1 MSSFRLAEAS
11 VFRKLSL
18 LSTTLF
24 IVALLAP
31 IGFSAPFTP
40 GNLVV
45 YRVGSGTG
53 NLLNT
58 GNPVFLDEYTP
69 AGVLVQSIALPTEV
83 SGAHRRL
90 VASGTATTEGL
101 LTRSANG
108 NFLIL
113 TGYDSALPHTV
124 SLPTTDAD
132 TVNRVVGRVDHNGN
146 VDTTTALTDYA
157 TGSNP
162 RSAASTNG
170 FDLWVSGGAGGVRYT
185 TLGSTTSASLSS
197 TVTNLR
203 QVNIFD
209 GQLYVSTSS
218 GSAVRIG
225 TVGTGTPTTSG
236 QTITNLPGF
245 LTAGSPYA
253 FVLVDLDAGVAGV
266 DTLYVADDG
275 ADALRKYSLVAGNWV
290 LNGTVGVNADNYT
303 GVTATVSGSTV
314 TLYSVRMGGSGAGGG
329 GQLVSLVDS
338 SGYNGAFS
346 GTPTLLATAAAN
358 TAFRAV
364 ALAPVAGVPV
374 LTASISGRVTTST
387 GRGISN
393 ARLTL
398 TGGTLPEP
406 RNATTNA
413 FGYYRFLWIPTGS
426 SYTVSVAAKQKT
438 FAQPSQV
445 INLTQDVTNANF
457 VANAP

>member
-1 MSSFRLAEAS
+1 LREAFL
-11 VFRKLSL
+11 FRKLSL
-18 LSTTLF
+18 FSITFL
-24 IVALLAP
+24 IMALLAP
-31 IGFSAPFTP
+31 IGLCAPFTP
-40 GNLVV
+40 GNLVI

-53 NLLNT
+53 SLINT

-69 AGVLVQSIALPTEV
+69 AGVLVQSIPLPTEV
-83 SGAHRRL
+83 SGANRRL

-108 NFLIL
+108 SFLIL
-113 TGYDSALPHTV
+113 TGYDSSLPGTV
-124 SLPTTDAD
+124 SLPGTDAA

-146 VDTTTALTDYA
+146 IDTTTALTDYS

-170 FDLWVSGGAGGVRYT
+170 TDIWIAGGAGGVRHT
-185 TLGSTTSASLSS
+185 TLGSTTSTSVST

-203 QVNIFD
+203 QINIFD

-225 TVGTGTPTTSG
+225 MVGTGTPTTSG
-236 QTITNLPGF
+236 QTIVNLPGF
-245 LTAGSPYA
+245 VTAGSPYA
-253 FVLVDLDAGVAGV
+253 FFFADLDAGVAGV

-275 ADALRKYSLVAGNWV
+275 ADALRKYSLVGGNWV
-290 LNGTVGVNADNYT
+290 LNGTIGVNADNYT

-314 TLYSVRMGGSGAGGG
+314 TLYAVRMGGSGAGGG

-338 SGYNGAFS
+338 SGYNGPFA

-358 TAFRAV
+358 TAFRGV
-364 ALAPVAGVPV
+364 ALAPAAGGPV
-374 LTASISGRVTTST
+374 TNALISGRVTTST
-387 GRGISN
+387 GRGLPF

-398 TGGTLPEP
+398 TGSALPQP
-406 RNATTNA
+406 RIVIANA
-413 FGYYRFLWIPTGS
+413 FGYYRFLSLPTGA

-438 FAQPSQV
+438 FTQPSQV

>member
-1 MSSFRLAEAS
+1 M
-11 VFRKLSL
+11 FRKLSL
-18 LSTTLF
+18 LSITFL
-24 IVALLAP
+24 ILAILAP
-31 IGFSAPFTP
+31 TGLSAPFTP
-40 GNLVV
+40 GNLVI

-53 NLLNT
+53 SLINT

-69 AGVLVQSIALPTEV
+69 AGVLVQSIPLPTEI

-108 NFLIL
+108 TFLIL
-113 TGYDSALPHTV
+113 TGYDSALPGTV
-124 SLPTTDAD
+124 SLPTTDAA

-146 VDTTTALTDYA
+146 VDTTTALADYS
-157 TGSNP
+157 TGTNP

-170 FDLWVSGGAGGVRYT
+170 IDLWVSGGAGGVRYA
-185 TLGSTTSASLSS
+185 TLGSVTSTSVST

-203 QVNIFD
+203 QINIFS

-225 TVGTGTPTTSG
+225 AVGTGTPTTSG
-236 QTITNLPGF
+236 QTTTNLPGF
-245 LTAGSPYA
+245 LTAGTPFA
-253 FVLVDLDAGVAGV
+253 FFFADLDAGVAGV

-275 ADALRKYSLVAGNWV
+275 ADALRKYSLVGGNWV

-314 TLYSVRMGGSGAGGG
+314 TLYAVRLGGSGAGGG

-338 SGYNGAFS
+338 SGYNGAFA

-358 TAFRAV
+358 TAFRGV
-364 ALAPVAGVPV
+364 ALAPVAGGPV
-374 LTASISGRVTTST
+374 TNALISGRVTTSA
-387 GRGISN
+387 GRGISG
-393 ARLTL
+393 ARLRL
-398 TGGTLPEP
+398 SGGALPEP
-406 RNATTNA
+406 RFAITNA
-413 FGYYRFLWIPTGS
+413 FGYYRFLSTPTGA
-426 SYTVSVAAKQKT
+426 SYTVSVAAKQKA
-438 FAQPSQV
+438 FSQPSQV

-457 VANAP
+457 VANAF